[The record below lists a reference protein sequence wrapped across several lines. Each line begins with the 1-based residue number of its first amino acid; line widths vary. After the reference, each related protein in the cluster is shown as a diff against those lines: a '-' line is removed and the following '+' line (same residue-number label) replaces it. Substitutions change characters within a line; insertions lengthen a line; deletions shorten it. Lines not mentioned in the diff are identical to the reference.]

1 MMLRIL
7 KSRLGTVQLS
17 HRRRAAWVVAG
28 SAIAL
33 GTSGMAAPH
42 ASGSAAPLPSVVP
55 RFRVPVSAPTAGVLP
70 TAVAVGDV
78 NGDGKSDVVAANQG
92 PAAFNGSV
100 GVSLG
105 NGAGGVAA
113 AVPTTLP
120 NGWGACSVAV
130 GDLTGDGKADVV
142 ALGCVTSGPG
152 PIFVL
157 KAAGG
162 ATLTLV
168 QTLPNTANGQIG
180 LADLA
185 NDGQPD
191 LVFSA
196 TGSADVRVYKGVSGG
211 TFSAPTAAPAATD
224 SYHIAV
230 GDVTGDGRPDLVG
243 AAGGPVW
250 VMPATAA
257 GGLGPQVVT
266 SSSQLQAYNLA
277 LGQFDTD
284 GRLDVATVDASG
296 GNLFIGLGTGDGH
309 FVPKASFA
317 GVSSQSLWA
326 ATGDFTGDGK
336 IDVVTNGDRQDRN
349 VSALFAGKGDGTF
362 RAPVRRVT
370 GSMGLTAANL
380 DNTGGSDLVA
390 FGSDPG
396 VVYATLQKSGSL
408 KAALVDPK
416 GVLGLAVD
424 LNGDGRLDTVWP
436 GNGLIN
442 GGLRSA
448 VTARLGT
455 GAGTFGPPITT
466 VIRNETAGSGAV
478 SLATADLNGDGNL
491 DVAGGFTNF
500 QPGPNNL
507 FVALGDGT
515 GHFGSVT
522 QLSSGDSR
530 ANITSLALRDVTG
543 DSRPDL
549 ISQTRGQVSVRPGLG
564 GTAFGAPLLS
574 GLGASGQIETLVGDV
589 TGDGVLDV
597 VAVLR
602 TGGPDFGSGEVA
614 VNRGAGN
621 GTFTLSQTVS
631 YDSNTRGGVLADLTR
646 DGRLDVAVVGSA
658 GSNGG
663 RNGLYVMLNV
673 NGSLSSPT
681 YYPRGV
687 SGITVGDF
695 NRDGAP
701 DLTSDGTTG
710 GTELNLNDGA
720 GQFGQVVVLPASGS
734 VAFSADLTGDGRTD
748 IAAGNAVDINQTP

>member
-1 MMLRIL
+1 M
-7 KSRLGTVQLS
+7 
-17 HRRRAAWVVAG
+17 
-28 SAIAL
+28 
-33 GTSGMAAPH
+33 
-42 ASGSAAPLPSVVP
+42 
-55 RFRVPVSAPTAGVLP
+55 
-70 TAVAVGDV
+70 
-78 NGDGKSDVVAANQG
+78 
-92 PAAFNGSV
+92 
-100 GVSLG
+100 
-105 NGAGGVAA
+105 
-113 AVPTTLP
+113 PTTLP

-180 LADLA
+180 IADLA

-196 TGSADVRVYKGVSGG
+196 TGSADVRVYKGVSSG

-224 SYHIAV
+224 SHHIAI

-266 SSSQLQAYNLA
+266 FSSQLQAYNLA

-309 FVPKASFA
+309 FVPKTSFA

-326 ATGDFTGDGK
+326 ATGD
-336 IDVVTNGDRQDRN
+336 
-349 VSALFAGKGDGTF
+349 
-362 RAPVRRVT
+362 
-370 GSMGLTAANL
+370 
-380 DNTGGSDLVA
+380 
-390 FGSDPG
+390 
-396 VVYATLQKSGSL
+396 
-408 KAALVDPK
+408 
-416 GVLGLAVD
+416 
-424 LNGDGRLDTVWP
+424 
-436 GNGLIN
+436 
-442 GGLRSA
+442 
-448 VTARLGT
+448 
-455 GAGTFGPPITT
+455 
-466 VIRNETAGSGAV
+466 
-478 SLATADLNGDGNL
+478 
-491 DVAGGFTNF
+491 
-500 QPGPNNL
+500 
-507 FVALGDGT
+507 
-515 GHFGSVT
+515 
-522 QLSSGDSR
+522 
-530 ANITSLALRDVTG
+530 
-543 DSRPDL
+543 SRPDL
-549 ISQTRGQVSVRPGLG
+549 ISQTRGQVAVRPGLG

-589 TGDGVLDV
+589 TGDAVLDV

-602 TGGPDFGSGEVA
+602 TGGPDVGAGEVA

-621 GTFTLSQTVS
+621 GTFTLSQTVI
-631 YDSNTRGGVLADLTR
+631 YDSNTRGGVLADLTG

-658 GSNGG
+658 GSDGG

-695 NRDGAP
+695 KPGRRARP
-701 DLTSDGTTG
+701 DLGRHYRRDRAEPQRRCRPVRPGRCPPGLRKRGVLRRSHRRRPNRHRGRQRRRHQPDAVAAGGSCDGGSFTVSWVSLVLG
-710 GTELNLNDGA
+710 GGGQSIGRYAAGLAVAHGA
-720 GQFGQVVVLPASGS
+720 SVVDYVDDCDARLE
-734 VAFSADLTGDGRTD
+734 
-748 IAAGNAVDINQTP
+748 IAAAFGATTLVPLL

>member
-1 MMLRIL
+1 MV
-7 KSRLGTVQLS
+7 SS
-17 HRRRAAWVVAG
+17 HTFGRGSAWVVSGAVI
-28 SAIAL
+28 AIA
-33 GTSGMAAPH
+33 
-42 ASGSAAPLPSVVP
+42 ASGVAPPQARGSGAPLVSVVP
-55 RFRVPVSAPTAGVLP
+55 RFRVPATASTAGVLP
-70 TAVAVGDV
+70 MAIAVGDV
-78 NGDGKSDVVAANQG
+78 NGDGRSDVVEANKG

-100 GVSLG
+100 GVGLG
-105 NGAGGVAA
+105 DGAGGIAP
-113 AVPTTLP
+113 AVTTALP

-130 GDLTGDGKADVV
+130 GDLTRDGKADVV
-142 ALGCVTSGPG
+142 VLGCVSSGPG

-157 KAAGG
+157 KATGG
-162 ATLTLV
+162 AALTLV
-168 QTLPNTANGQIG
+168 QTLPNTANGTIG
-180 LADLA
+180 IADLA

-196 TGSADVRVYKGVSGG
+196 TGSADVRVYKGVGGG
-211 TFSAPTAAPAATD
+211 TFSAPTAAPASSD
-224 SYHIAV
+224 SYHIAI
-230 GDVTGDGRPDLVG
+230 GDVTGDGRPDVVG

-250 VMPATAA
+250 VMPGTAS

-266 SSSQLQAYNLA
+266 FSSQLQAYNLA
-277 LGQFDTD
+277 LGQFDAD
-284 GRLDVATVDASG
+284 GKLDVATVDASG

-309 FVPKASFA
+309 FVPRTSFA

-349 VSALFAGKGDGTF
+349 VSALFAGNGDGTF
-362 RAPVRRVT
+362 RSPVRRVT
-370 GSMGLTAANL
+370 GSMGLTPADL
-380 DNTGGSDLVA
+380 DHKAGTDLVA
-390 FGSDPG
+390 FSSDPG
-396 VVYATLQKSGSL
+396 VVYTAVQTGGGL

-448 VTARLGT
+448 VTARLGKGT
-455 GAGTFGPPITT
+455 GRFGPPRTT
-466 VIRNETAGSGAV
+466 IIRDETAGSGAV
-478 SLATADLNGDGNL
+478 SLAAADLNGDGKL

-500 QPGPNNL
+500 QPGPHNL

-515 GHFGSVT
+515 GHFGSVV

-549 ISQTRGQVSVRPGLG
+549 VSQTRGQVSVLPGLG

-574 GLGASGQIETLVGDV
+574 GGAGSGQIETLVGDV
-589 TGDGVLDV
+589 TGDGRLDV
-597 VAVLR
+597 VSVLS
-602 TGGPDFGSGEVA
+602 TGSPDFGSGEVA

-621 GTFTLSQTVS
+621 GTFTLAQTVT
-631 YDSNTRGGVLADLTR
+631 YDSNTRGGVLADLTG

-658 GSNGG
+658 GFDGG
-663 RNGLYVMLNV
+663 RNGLYVMRNV
-673 NGSLSSPT
+673 NGSLSSPA

-695 NRDGAP
+695 NLDGAL
-701 DLTSDGTTG
+701 DLTSDATVG
-710 GTELNLNDGA
+710 GTELNLNDGT
-720 GQFGQVVVLPASGS
+720 GHFGQVVVIPAAGG
-734 VAFSADLTGDGRTD
+734 VAFSADLTGDEKPD
-748 IAAGNAVDINQTP
+748 IAAGDAVDVNQTP